1 MVAIC
6 YCFTSHLVLNS
17 FRQSL
22 NFPVTEKVITEE
34 STRCSMVFHHSFYLV
49 DVIVHH
55 ENMGSKEVLLLSW
68 YSVLS
73 LVVLVICQ
81 IVVLGKIRYVF
92 LSLAPLLSS
101 ILSNLYLEEQ

>member
-1 MVAIC
+1 MIAIS
-6 YCFTSHLVLNS
+6 YCFTSHLALNS

-22 NFPVTEKVITEE
+22 I
-34 STRCSMVFHHSFYLV
+34 VFHHSFYLL
-49 DVIVHH
+49 DVIVHY

-73 LVVLVICQ
+73 LVALVICHF
-81 IVVLGKIRYVF
+81 VVLGKIRYVF